1 MENVTYTKNQLAD
14 FSVKELKTLPLF
26 AKIDPK
32 GLDKAGIVNAMF
44 KAQEEATEI
53 EETNGKAEI
62 KSEDAEANTDAT
74 TNLDNEADS
83 EDDSNSDED
92 KEEGNEN
99 VQSEKSEKVVFHRN
113 NNKRRNPMTFR

>member
-44 KAQEEATEI
+44 KAQEEANI
-53 EETNGKAEI
+53 PQVEEVVEPKEDNVEEA
-62 KSEDAEANTDAT
+62 KSEATEVEATDEVNT
-74 TNLDNEADS
+74 E
-83 EDDSNSDED
+83 
-92 KEEGNEN
+92 KEEI
-99 VQSEKSEKVVFHRN
+99 QSEKSEKVVFHRGN
-113 NNKRRNPMTFR
+113 NVRRNPMTFR